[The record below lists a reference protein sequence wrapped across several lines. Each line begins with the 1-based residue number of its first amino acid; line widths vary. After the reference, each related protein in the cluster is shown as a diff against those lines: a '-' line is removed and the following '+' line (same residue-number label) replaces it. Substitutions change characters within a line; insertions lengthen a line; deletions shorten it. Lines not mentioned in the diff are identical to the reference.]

1 MTVQELIE
9 QLQKYQ
15 QSGAVLIADRST
27 SGYRALEPDD
37 ITSSTAKMGAAGV
50 TINER
55 PVVLLG

>member
-1 MTVQELIE
+1 MTVQELIKHLG
-9 QLQKYQ
+9 QYQ
-15 QSGAVLIADRST
+15 QNETVLIADRTT

-37 ITSSTAKMGAAGV
+37 ITSSTAKIGSAGV